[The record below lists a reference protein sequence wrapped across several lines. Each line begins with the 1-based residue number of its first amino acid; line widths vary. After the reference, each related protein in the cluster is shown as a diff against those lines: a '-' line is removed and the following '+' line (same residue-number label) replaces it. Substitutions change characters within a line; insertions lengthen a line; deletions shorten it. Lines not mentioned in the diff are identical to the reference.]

1 MSDSPTKILN
11 NTKTLIGIVSPF
23 ILLVGFVFTLSSDI
37 DALEKDT
44 NNNRI
49 AISTIDRDVE
59 GIKEMINEL
68 RIEVKVNDEHIKTSF
83 KNLSDVMQRIE
94 THMNKENE

>member
-68 RIEVKVNDEHIKTSF
+68 RIEVKVNDEHLKQSF